1 MTALFILII
10 IIIITKVEDDL
21 KQVVVLRKTFVNQI
35 LREGKFKEFINILL
49 VRLAPEEFIHE
60 GKVILIYFEV
70 AVEFFLRVLL
80 ASLIVKFN
88 QECEV

>member
-21 KQVVVLRKTFVNQI
+21 KQVVVLRKTFVYQI

-60 GKVILIYFEV
+60 GKVILIDFEV